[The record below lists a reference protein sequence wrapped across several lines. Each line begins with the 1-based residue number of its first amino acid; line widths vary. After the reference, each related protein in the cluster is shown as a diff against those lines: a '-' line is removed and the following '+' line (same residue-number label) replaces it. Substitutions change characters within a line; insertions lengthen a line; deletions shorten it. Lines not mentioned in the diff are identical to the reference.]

1 MLVHRS
7 NGAPRR
13 DDAREIR
20 PGRPYQMNTD
30 DQTAPDIE
38 IPGAAGEAGSTR
50 RRQLRDAAWSIL
62 IAVVVLVF
70 VWTQRADLLKALHE
84 LRFAG
89 RWWLAALL
97 ATALAMHAFMTQAL
111 SSILSRLGRR
121 IPFPPAF
128 MTHIER
134 EMIAAVMP
142 FGGVA
147 SFIALVTRFGPYG
160 VTRNDAVLAVMLY
173 SVVGHLSFLLV
184 AIPVML
190 WLALQHSATGII
202 WIGGAVVVASV
213 TGIGLLVSAL
223 VNGKR
228 LPRVIDTRLP
238 EVVQAFRAQAQ
249 GISLPARSLA
259 IPIVFSLGGDL
270 CGAASMWLALR
281 ALHVDIT
288 VPAAAAAYVVGTL
301 LMLAAPIFQG
311 LGVVEVSVTLVLQQ
325 LGVPLP
331 QALGA
336 TILYRLVEVWLPV
349 VLGVG
354 VHAGSQRSLR
364 GFPGALP
371 ALWTGLT
378 GLLAIASVLPERV
391 RHSIRDTP
399 RVEGLAMF
407 HPDHVGRTISLVAGF
422 LMLVLAVRLL
432 RRQHSAWIVAV
443 ILTGVVM
450 AVSLTRDI
458 DGLNAILAGTNL
470 VLLLL
475 YRKRFRVR
483 SDIPSLRRGLVI
495 FLLSVSVTYAY
506 GVLSLWLADRHQF
519 TREFSIA
526 SSLRAA
532 WDVYLGL
539 DSGGLTPR
547 TGRGEWILD
556 SMHALAAL
564 SLAISALAIL
574 QPIIWRGRVRQSD
587 TDRARRLVTA
597 FGDSSLDQF
606 KYWPD
611 KYQFFATG
619 DMGVVSYGVSGR
631 VALALGDPSA
641 RDDAALARTLDE
653 FLDLCEVNGWEPA
666 FHQVP
671 PHHLPA
677 YRQRGFTLVMI
688 GQDAI
693 IHLASF
699 TMSGHSMK
707 NLRSLRNRAQRDG
720 IEVQVIDPP
729 LPDDL
734 VRELREI
741 SDDWLTLEG
750 RRERTFTLGQFDP
763 AYIRSCPVL
772 VLRSPSGRGEAFINL
787 IHDGAPGEITFDL
800 MRHRVDALNGAMDL
814 LILALVDLA
823 RERGYTAVSLGMVPF
838 VTAKPS
844 EQTALVE
851 QAIARLA
858 KPMGRFFASKSLFA
872 YKDKFHPDWEPRYLV
887 VRSLAQLPRVTLAL
901 TRLAELDEKRRARRH
916 PHAASDLDHA
926 S

>member
-1 MLVHRS
+1 MTTENQPAPVL
-7 NGAPRR
+7 NEPGGA
-13 DDAREIR
+13 
-20 PGRPYQMNTD
+20 
-30 DQTAPDIE
+30 
-38 IPGAAGEAGSTR
+38 GASGSTR
-50 RRQLRDAAWSIL
+50 RGQLRDAAWSLL
-62 IAVVVLVF
+62 IAVVVFIF
-70 VWTQRADLLKALHE
+70 VWTQRADLAQALHE
-84 LRFAG
+84 LRFAD

-97 ATALAMHAFMTQAL
+97 ATSLAMHAFMTQAL
-111 SSILSRLGRR
+111 SSIIGRLGRH

-160 VTRNDAVLAVMLY
+160 VTRSDAVLAVMLY

-184 AIPVML
+184 AIPAML
-190 WLALQHSATGII
+190 WLALQHSATGIV
-202 WIGGAVVVASV
+202 WIGGAVVIASV
-213 TGIGLLVSAL
+213 TGVGLLVSAL

-238 EVVQAFRAQAQ
+238 GAVQELRAQATSL
-249 GISLPARSLA
+249 SLPARSLVV
-259 IPIVFSLGGDL
+259 PIVFSLGGDL
-270 CGAASMWLALR
+270 CGAASMWMALR
-281 ALHVDIT
+281 SLHVDIS

-364 GFPGALP
+364 GFPAALP

-432 RRQHSAWIVAV
+432 RRQRSAWIVAV
-443 ILTGVVM
+443 ILTTIVT
-450 AVSLTRDI
+450 AEYLTRDI
-458 DGLNAILAGTNL
+458 DGLNALIAGSNL

-483 SDIPSLRRGLVI
+483 SDMPSLRRGVVVL
-495 FLLSVSVTYAY
+495 LLSLSVTYAY

-519 TREFSIA
+519 AREFSIA

-532 WDVYLGL
+532 WNVYLGL
-539 DSGGLTPR
+539 DSGGLHPQ
-547 TGRGEWILD
+547 TGRSEWILD
-556 SMHALAAL
+556 SMHVLGVL
-564 SLAISALAIL
+564 SLAVSALAIL

-587 TDRARRLVTA
+587 TEHARRLITTY
-597 FGDSSLDQF
+597 GDSALDRF

-611 KYQFFATG
+611 KYQFFASG
-619 DMGVVSYGVSGR
+619 DVGVVSYGVSGR
-631 VALALGDPSA
+631 VALVLGDPSA
-641 RDDAALARTLDE
+641 QDDAALARTLDE

-677 YRQRGFTLVMI
+677 YRQRGFTPIMI

-693 IHLASF
+693 IHLANFS
-699 TMSGHSMK
+699 MSGHSMK

-720 IEVQVIDPP
+720 IEVQIIDPP
-729 LPDDL
+729 LSDDL

-750 RRERTFTLGQFDP
+750 RRERTFTLGQFDA
-763 AYIRSCPVL
+763 AYVRDCPVL
-772 VLRSPSGRGEAFINL
+772 VLRCPSGRSEAFINL
-787 IHDGAPGEITFDL
+787 IRDGAPGEITFDL
-800 MRHRVDALNGAMDL
+800 MRHRVDAPNGAMDL

-823 RERGYTAVSLGMVPF
+823 RERGYDAVSLGMVPF
-838 VTAKPS
+838 VTTKPS

-858 KPMGRFFASKSLFA
+858 KPMGRFFASESLFA

-887 VRSLAQLPRVTLAL
+887 VRSVTQLPRVTLAL
-901 TRLAELDEKRRARRH
+901 TRLSEIDERRQPHRQ
-916 PHAASDLDHA
+916 PHAAAVARHDHA

>member
-1 MLVHRS
+1 M
-7 NGAPRR
+7 
-13 DDAREIR
+13 
-20 PGRPYQMNTD
+20 
-30 DQTAPDIE
+30 
-38 IPGAAGEAGSTR
+38 
-50 RRQLRDAAWSIL
+50 
-62 IAVVVLVF
+62 
-70 VWTQRADLLKALHE
+70 
-84 LRFAG
+84 
-89 RWWLAALL
+89 
-97 ATALAMHAFMTQAL
+97 
-111 SSILSRLGRR
+111 
-121 IPFPPAF
+121 
-128 MTHIER
+128 
-134 EMIAAVMP
+134 
-142 FGGVA
+142 
-147 SFIALVTRFGPYG
+147 
-160 VTRNDAVLAVMLY
+160 
-173 SVVGHLSFLLV
+173 
-184 AIPVML
+184 
-190 WLALQHSATGII
+190 
-202 WIGGAVVVASV
+202 
-213 TGIGLLVSAL
+213 
-223 VNGKR
+223 
-228 LPRVIDTRLP
+228 
-238 EVVQAFRAQAQ
+238 
-249 GISLPARSLA
+249 
-259 IPIVFSLGGDL
+259 
-270 CGAASMWLALR
+270 ALR
-281 ALHVDIT
+281 ALHVDIS

-311 LGVVEVSVTLVLQQ
+311 LGIVEVSVTLVLQQ

-364 GFPGALP
+364 GFPAALP

-432 RRQHSAWIVAV
+432 RRQHSAWIVVV
-443 ILTGVVM
+443 ILTSIIT
-450 AVSLTRDI
+450 AVYLTRDI
-458 DGLNAILAGTNL
+458 DGLNALLAATNL
-470 VLLLL
+470 LLLLL

-483 SDIPSLRRGLVI
+483 SDIPSLRRGLGI
-495 FLLSVSVTYAY
+495 LLLSVSVTYAY

-519 TREFSIA
+519 AREFSIA

-539 DSGGLTPR
+539 DSGGLHPQ
-547 TGRGEWILD
+547 TGRGAWILE
-556 SMHALAAL
+556 SMHVLAIL

-574 QPIIWRGRVRQSD
+574 QPIIWRGRVRQPD
-587 TDRARRLVTA
+587 TDRARRLIMGY
-597 FGDSSLDQF
+597 GDSALDRF

-611 KYQFFATG
+611 KYQFFASG
-619 DMGVVSYGVSGR
+619 DVGVVSYGVSSR

-641 RDDAALARTLDE
+641 RDDAAFARTLDE

-671 PHHLPA
+671 PNHLPA
-677 YRQRGFTLVMI
+677 YRQRGFTPVMI

-693 IHLASF
+693 VHLASF

-707 NLRSLRNRAQRDG
+707 NLRSLRNRAERDG

-729 LPDDL
+729 LSDDL
-734 VRELREI
+734 VLELREI

-763 AYIRSCPVL
+763 AYVRSSPVL
-772 VLRSPSGRGEAFINL
+772 VLRSASGRGEAFINL
-787 IHDGAPGEITFDL
+787 IHDGAAGELTFDL
-800 MRHRVDALNGAMDL
+800 MRHRVDAPNGAMDL

-823 RERGYTAVSLGMVPF
+823 RERGYDAVSLGMVPF
-838 VTAKPS
+838 VTATPS

-851 QAIARLA
+851 QAVARLA
-858 KPMGRFFASKSLFA
+858 KPMGRFFASQSLFA

-887 VRSLAQLPRVTLAL
+887 VRSLTQLPRVTLAL
-901 TRLAELDEKRRARRH
+901 TRLSEIDEKRLAPRSMHDRAQITTLVH
-916 PHAASDLDHA
+916 GDHA